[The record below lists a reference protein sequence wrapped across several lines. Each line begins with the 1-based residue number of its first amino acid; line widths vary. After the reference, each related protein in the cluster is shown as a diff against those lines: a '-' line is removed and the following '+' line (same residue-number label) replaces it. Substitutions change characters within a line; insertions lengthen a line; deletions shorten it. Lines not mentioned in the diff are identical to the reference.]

1 MSVDVANAGKRPGKE
16 VVQLYLRDP
25 VATVVVPVHR
35 LRGFEKV
42 ALAPGETRTVRFT
55 LRPADLALLDG
66 GLRWTVE
73 PGAFEVAVGSS
84 SRKLPLTGRF
94 EVIP

>member
-1 MSVDVANAGKRPGKE
+1 MSVDVANVGKRPGKE

-25 VATVVVPVHR
+25 VATVVVPVQR

-42 ALAPGETRTVRFT
+42 ALGRGETRTVRFT

-66 GLRWTVE
+66 GLQWTIE
-73 PGAFEVAVGSS
+73 PGAFEVAVGGS
-84 SRKLPLTGRF
+84 SRRLPLTGRF